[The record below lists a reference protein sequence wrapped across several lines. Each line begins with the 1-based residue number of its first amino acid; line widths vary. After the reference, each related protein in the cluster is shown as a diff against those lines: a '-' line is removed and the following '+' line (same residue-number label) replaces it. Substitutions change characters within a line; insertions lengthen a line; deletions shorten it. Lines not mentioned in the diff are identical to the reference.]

1 MSVCSRCSEA
11 KSGTRWPRLAL
22 RSMRLRLG
30 EMWNLRPLAAC
41 LAADRRARK
50 LGVTRI
56 NREVMLERVPG
67 TFYVACRRLLVFVQ
81 HIVADQMARDAE
93 LHITI
98 DELVV
103 CDIDLRDQCLEPIL

>member
-1 MSVCSRCSEA
+1 MSVCSRGGEP
-11 KSGTRWPRLAL
+11 KYGGKPRLAL

-30 EMWNLRPLAAC
+30 EMWNLRTLAAR

-50 LGVTRI
+50 FGITPI
-56 NREVMLERVPG
+56 HHEVMLERVPG
-67 TFYVACRRLLVFVQ
+67 TFYVARRRLLVFVQ

-93 LHITI
+93 LHITV

-103 CDIDLRDQCLEPIL
+103 GDIDLRDQCLEA